1 MAANFCWFPIVQWTV
16 TFLRVL
22 SETHGMLPQLN
33 EEKSLQEKNFF
44 FLAKKSVGKS
54 KKLEA
59 ILLLKS
65 SSFSAMKTVFW
76 RSILQR
82 SITMQSFVLP
92 FAFGKRNTALASLE
106 CHFLHSQALLVFHY
120 LLQAKHLYRLSW
132 YVHKKKTAIWYDKS
146 ESYIKYKPR
155 FCIVKKRLQKVSN
168 REK

>member
-1 MAANFCWFPIVQWTV
+1 MAANFCWFPIEQWTV

-33 EEKSLQEKNFF
+33 EEKSRQEKKLFCF

-82 SITMQSFVLP
+82 SITMQSFILP
-92 FAFGKRNTALASLE
+92 FAFSKGTLRWLLWNANSYTRKLSLYFNIYCKQNIFIAFHGMFIKRKPQ
-106 CHFLHSQALLVFHY
+106 F
-120 LLQAKHLYRLSW
+120 
-132 YVHKKKTAIWYDKS
+132 DM
-146 ESYIKYKPR
+146 IKAR
-155 FCIVKKRLQKVSN
+155 VI
-168 REK
+168 

>member
-1 MAANFCWFPIVQWTV
+1 MEFLIMAANECWFLVVQWTV
-16 TFLRVL
+16 AFLRVL

-33 EEKSLQEKNFF
+33 EEKVARKRTVF

-92 FAFGKRNTALASLE
+92 FAFPKGTLRWLLWNAISYTRKLSLYFNIYCKQNIFIAFHGMFIKRKPQ
-106 CHFLHSQALLVFHY
+106 F
-120 LLQAKHLYRLSW
+120 
-132 YVHKKKTAIWYDKS
+132 DM
-146 ESYIKYKPR
+146 IKAR
-155 FCIVKKRLQKVSN
+155 VI
-168 REK
+168 